1 MNPRLD
7 HVVLALAPRLAYAY
21 LRLLRRTMR
30 LEYRNAAALER
41 ARAGG
46 SRYLLAFWHSRFLM
60 MPWAYPDRRLVV
72 LHSRSRDARILAGVL
87 ERFGLESAWGSSS
100 AGAVAGLRELLRR
113 TREGY
118 DVGLAPDGPRGPRRQ
133 AKPGVVAAARLT
145 GLPIVPV
152 GFSAS
157 RARRLASWDRTLVPW
172 PFSRGLF
179 VYGEPLSVPPGS
191 SDAEREALRGRLERE
206 LDRLT
211 DHADAEVGL
220 DLESS
225 REAGAG

>member
-1 MNPRLD
+1 VNPRQER
-7 HVVLALAPRLAYAY
+7 VVLALAPRLAHAY
-21 LRLLRRTMR
+21 LRLLRATMR
-30 LEYRNAAALER
+30 IEYRNAGALDR

-46 SRYLLAFWHSRFLM
+46 SRYILAFWHSRFLM

-87 ERFGLESAWGSSS
+87 ERFGLDSAWGSSS
-100 AGAVAGLRELLRR
+100 SGAVAGLRELLRR
-113 TREGY
+113 TRAGY

-152 GFSAS
+152 SFAAS

-172 PFSRGLF
+172 PFARGLF
-179 VYGEPLSVPPGS
+179 IYGEPLAVPAAAG
-191 SDAEREALRGRLERE
+191 DAEREDLRARLERE

-211 DHADAEVGL
+211 DAADAELGL
-220 DLESS
+220 TVEP
-225 REAGAG
+225 RAGHHAG